1 MRVLDTN
8 ICIYIMKSQ
17 PQSVLEKFNE
27 FEVGDLYI
35 SIITLAELHYGALLS
50 NNSVKALNNLK
61 EFIKIVPPLE
71 MSNKVAR
78 FYAEIRTDLKAKGTP
93 IGNNDLWIAAH
104 CLSLDATLVS
114 NNVKEFERVSNL
126 KLENWV

>member
-8 ICIYIMKSQ
+8 ICIYIMKNR
-17 PQSVLEKFNE
+17 PQTLLEKFQQ
-27 FEVGDLYI
+27 FEVGDLFI
-35 SIITLAELHYGALLS
+35 SMVTLAELHYGALLS
-50 NNSVKALNNLK
+50 NNSAKALNNLK
-61 EFIKIVPPLE
+61 EFIKLVPAME
-71 MSNKVAR
+71 MTKDAAK
-78 FYAEIRTDLKAKGTP
+78 FYAEIRADLKTKGTP

-114 NNVKEFERVSNL
+114 NNTKEFVRVSGL